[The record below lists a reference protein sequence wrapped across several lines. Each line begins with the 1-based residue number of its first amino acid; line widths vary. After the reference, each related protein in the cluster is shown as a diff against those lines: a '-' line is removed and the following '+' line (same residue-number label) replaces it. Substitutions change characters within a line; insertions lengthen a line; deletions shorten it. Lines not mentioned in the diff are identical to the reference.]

1 MCVGQRSA
9 QAAVDNT
16 ERIFTRLIHSIERSR
31 SQVVQLIRAQEEAA
45 VSRAEGLL
53 LRLEQE
59 IDDLKGRDAELEQLL
74 HTDNHVHFLQVTENW
89 NTKQWLWVF
98 SLFQVN
104 LVSFYNKYCGRFH
117 IFRRK
122 KYFAFGESMT
132 EYSETLQ
139 KIQVQL

>member
-1 MCVGQRSA
+1 VLIVMCVGQRSA

-74 HTDNHVHFLQVTENW
+74 HTDNHVHFLQVTEN
-89 NTKQWLWVF
+89 
-98 SLFQVN
+98 
-104 LVSFYNKYCGRFH
+104 
-117 IFRRK
+117 
-122 KYFAFGESMT
+122 
-132 EYSETLQ
+132 
-139 KIQVQL
+139 